1 MKIYVVSMS
10 SAKEVAV
17 LPSNPLIMTFCFIRY
32 QQHKENFDF
41 RNSFSIHSSLFIL
54 FQMIVTSK
62 VFVKGTNN
70 FFYQNTHVN
79 RGRSDRI
86 LPQRDMADSILYG
99 GRKGKRRETLARSI
113 VVSRLN
119 RENCCF
125 LRVWWGVRNGK
136 LPWI

>member
-70 FFYQNTHVN
+70 VFFYQNTHVN

-119 RENCCF
+119 RKNCCF
-125 LRVWWGVRNGK
+125 LRV
-136 LPWI
+136 